1 MKSRLLFALAP
12 IVLFVSVFGQQCRF
26 SEDELGNK
34 LDKFQ
39 AECLEKGFSESTL
52 EGCTSTVEKKM
63 KKKSSMKKCAS
74 LDQYLSKCGVK
85 CEQEQEEDSEHHSED
100 CPEDSPQVNCF
111 MDPCQDAVCANYPE
125 ASCTPYYCGDCSGR
139 FHDEMG
145 NIITN
150 CSEDKKEDCEAG
162 HYMTD
167 NGCEQCPENTWSE
180 DGASSCSQ
188 CPKGQMSDAGSTSQE
203 DCHIQGCIDENDR
216 DGSAYRGKVS
226 HTRSGKVCQRWD
238 AQSPNAHKQTPEEK
252 PDAGLEENYCRNPD
266 GSNWAWCYN
275 SEDGLR
281 WEYCDIPACSKD
293 CIDEDDTDGS
303 AYRGT
308 VAQTISGKVCQRWDS
323 QSP

>member
-85 CEQEQEEDSEHHSED
+85 CEQDELEEPDKLEENDMQSEE

-111 MDPCQDAVCANYPE
+111 MDPCQDAVCANYPN

-180 DGASSCSQ
+180 AGASSCSQ
-188 CPKGQMSDAGSTSQE
+188 CPEGQMSDAGSTSQE
-203 DCHIQGCIDENDR
+203 DCHIQEATEP
-216 DGSAYRGKVS
+216 SM
-226 HTRSGKVCQRWD
+226 
-238 AQSPNAHKQTPEEK
+238 EK
-252 PDAGLEENYCRNPD
+252 PDSEHH
-266 GSNWAWCYN
+266 
-275 SEDGLR
+275 SEDCPEDSPQVTCFTNPCQDAVCANYPEASCTPYFCG
-281 WEYCDIPACSKD
+281 DCSGRFH
-293 CIDEDDTDGS
+293 DEMGNMITNCS
-303 AYRGT
+303 EE
-308 VAQTISGKVCQRWDS
+308 VAEPSMNKPDSVIQSSTLSWSGKP
-323 QSP
+323 QSAELAIDGDMET